1 MNFPP
6 NPNTMFFKPV
16 STPEILSI
24 VRNLKNKQ
32 SCGYDGP
39 TTNII
44 KECIHLIVAPLCSLV
59 NSSL

>member
-6 NPNTMFFKPV
+6 NPNTMCFEPV
-16 STPEILSI
+16 TTQEILSI

-32 SCGYDGP
+32 SCGYNGL
-39 TTNII
+39 TTKII